1 MGGGHETS
9 REYPVRPF
17 FGVGA
22 LIIDRER
29 IILVKRGKQPAKGEW
44 SIPGGL
50 VEAGEKI
57 KTAVMREVLE
67 ETGLEVEP
75 QSLVELVERIF
86 PDSTGRIRYHYVIA
100 DYLCRVVGGSLNA
113 GSDAREAVW
122 VTHSDLHRYSLAP
135 VTLDVISKAFVESER
150 LGRWE

>member
-1 MGGGHETS
+1 MSGGHGTS
-9 REYPVRPF
+9 REYPVRPL

-29 IILVKRGKQPAKGEW
+29 IILVKRGKQPARGEW

-50 VEAGEKI
+50 VKTGEPI

-86 PDSTGRIRYHYVIA
+86 PDGTGRIRYHYVIA

-122 VTHSDLHRYSLAP
+122 VARSDLHRYSLAP
-135 VTLDVISKAFVESER
+135 ITADVISKAFVESER
-150 LGRWE
+150 FGRCE

>member
-1 MGGGHETS
+1 LSGGHETS
-9 REYPVRPF
+9 REYPVRPL

-50 VEAGEKI
+50 VETGEPI

-86 PDSTGRIRYHYVIA
+86 PDGTGKIRYHYVIA

-122 VTHSDLHRYSLAP
+122 VARSDLHRYSLAP
-135 VTLDVISKAFVESER
+135 VTSDVITKAFVESER